1 MRERA
6 CTEGRSRLCG
16 CCPPRKPPMLPSSKR
31 TAHRARLATVL
42 ASLLCLVS
50 AHAATSAKQPAAH
63 TGDAARGQTL
73 YTQQCMACHA
83 ADISLAGPLHRG
95 VFGRKSASVPD
106 YPYSPAL
113 QKLRV
118 TWNERTLNT
127 WLQSPNAMAPGNR
140 MGFAV
145 PEAQDRLDLIAYLQT
160 LTPPKAPAR

>member
-6 CTEGRSRLCG
+6 CTEKRSRLCG
-16 CCPPRKPPMLPSSKR
+16 CCLPRKPPMLPTSKR
-31 TAHRARLATVL
+31 TTLHAGLVL
-42 ASLLCLVS
+42 ASMPCLNA
-50 AHAATSAKQPAAH
+50 AHAATPDKQPAAH
-63 TGDAARGQTL
+63 AGDATRGQTL

-113 QKLRV
+113 QKLHV
-118 TWNERTLNT
+118 TWNDRTLNT

-140 MGFAV
+140 MGYAV
-145 PEAQDRLDLIAYLQT
+145 PDAQDRLDLIAYLKT
-160 LTPPKAPAR
+160 LTPQKANAR